1 MDLKILRGGGEDAPA
16 KSLILLARKKGE
28 DGEDATAKSLI
39 LLARKKSEDGEDA
52 MAKSLK
58 TWRGRARTKIPHTPY
73 ALALALRSR
82 RTCQSRQA
90 MTALAAPAARVGGG
104 AP

>member
-1 MDLKILRGGGEDAPA
+1 MDLKMSSGRGEDAP
-16 KSLILLARKKGE
+16 
-28 DGEDATAKSLI
+28 AKSLI

-52 MAKSLK
+52 IAKSLK

-73 ALALALRSR
+73 ALALASRSR
-82 RTCQSRQA
+82 RACRSRQEKPGA
-90 MTALAAPAARVGGG
+90 TAAAVGVGGG

>member
-1 MDLKILRGGGEDAPA
+1 MDMKMSSGRGEDAPA
-16 KSLILLARKKGE
+16 KSLI
-28 DGEDATAKSLI
+28 S
-39 LLARKKSEDGEDA
+39 LARKKSEDGEDA
-52 MAKSLK
+52 IAKSLK

-82 RTCQSRQA
+82 GAWNLTRKK
-90 MTALAAPAARVGGG
+90 TAPTTPAARVGGG